1 MKRFGHHE
9 STVGKILRT
18 PQTALLAG
26 FAGAILVG
34 ALVLRHPICHRSE
47 TVSFVDA
54 LFTATSAVC
63 VTGLTVVDTET
74 AWTRVGQLVILVLI
88 QMGGLGVMTFAML
101 AYQVI
106 GRRLSL
112 QSQAVLHDSFFQKD
126 AAQEFQ
132 NTFRMILI
140 LVVAIEAIGALLLF
154 LFMAPRMGLDQA
166 LFSAVFHAVSAF
178 CNAGFSIYSDNVMAL
193 KDNTGIL
200 FVLMALVVSGGLGYV
215 VLIEIW
221 QRIRRAKGVPSTPK
235 EAKFSL
241 HARVVF
247 RTSAILIVGGA
258 VALMLFGLTSSER
271 SWADTSIHALFQSV
285 SSRTAGFNSCD
296 IGKLP
301 FASLF
306 ALVLLM
312 FIGGSPGSCAGG
324 IKTTTTA
331 ILLARVRAGLRG
343 ERDIRLLD
351 RSLNPQLVSRNDLL
365 IALAIFWN
373 TAGIL
378 FLLTSESGGTAQAIE
393 LIFEHVSA
401 FGTVGLS
408 TGVTFNLTVAGKLWL
423 IATMYVGRLGP
434 LTVALWMVPKSGIQV
449 HYPKST
455 VMIG

>member
-1 MKRFGHHE
+1 MKRYGARE
-9 STVGKILRT
+9 LALGRILQS

-26 FAGAILVG
+26 FAGVILVG

-54 LFTATSAVC
+54 LFTSTSAVC

-74 AWTRVGQLVILVLI
+74 AWTRLGQFVILVLI
-88 QMGGLGVMTFAML
+88 QTGGLGVMTFAMM
-101 AYQVI
+101 AYQVM

-112 QSQAVLHDSFFQKD
+112 RSQAVLQDSFFQKD
-126 AAQEFQ
+126 VAQEFHHA
-132 NTFRMILI
+132 FRMILI
-140 LVVAIEAIGALLLF
+140 LTIGIEGIGALLLF
-154 LFMAPRMGLDQA
+154 MFMAPTMSLDQA
-166 LFSAVFHAVSAF
+166 VFSAAFHAISAF
-178 CNAGFSIYSDNVMAL
+178 CNAGFSLYSTNAVALRDSVGSLFVIMAL
-193 KDNTGIL
+193 I
-200 FVLMALVVSGGLGYV
+200 VLGGLGYV

-221 QRIRRAKGVPSTPK
+221 KQIRGGRAGSTAQK
-235 EAKFSL
+235 SLRFSL

-247 RTSAILIVGGA
+247 RVTAFLIVGGTL
-258 VALMLFGLTSSER
+258 ALILFGMTSAETTWSDLT
-271 SWADTSIHALFQSV
+271 IQALFQSI

-301 FASLF
+301 NASLF

-312 FIGGSPGSCAGG
+312 FIGGSPASCAGG
-324 IKTTTTA
+324 IKTTTLA
-331 ILLARVRAGLRG
+331 IWLARVRAGLLGRS
-343 ERDIRLLD
+343 EVRLLD
-351 RSLNPQLVSRNDLL
+351 RSLNPELVSRTDLL

-378 FLLTSESGGTAQAIE
+378 FLLTSQSAVPAQAIE

-408 TGVTFNLTVAGKLWL
+408 TGITPQLTIGGKLW
-423 IATMYVGRLGP
+423 IVATMYVGRLGP
-434 LTVALWMVPKSGIQV
+434 LTVAMWMVPKSDIHV
-449 HYPKST
+449 HYPKAT

>member
-1 MKRFGHHE
+1 MKRYGARE
-9 STVGKILRT
+9 RALGKILQS

-26 FAGAILVG
+26 FAGVILVG

-54 LFTATSAVC
+54 LFTSTSAVC
-63 VTGLTVVDTET
+63 VTGLTTVDTET
-74 AWTRVGQLVILVLI
+74 AWTRFGQFVILLLI
-88 QMGGLGVMTFAML
+88 QTGGLGVMTFAML
-101 AYQVI
+101 GYQVL

-112 QSQAVLHDSFFQKD
+112 RSQAVLHDAFFQKD
-126 AAQEFQ
+126 VAQEFQ
-132 NTFRMILI
+132 HSFRMILLLTI
-140 LVVAIEAIGALLLF
+140 GIEGVGALLLF
-154 LFMAPRMGLDQA
+154 LFMAPGASLDQA
-166 LFSAVFHAVSAF
+166 IFSAVFHSVSAF
-178 CNAGFSIYSDNVMAL
+178 CNAGFSIYSDNAVAL
-193 KDNTGIL
+193 KDSIGSL
-200 FVLMALVVSGGLGYV
+200 FVIMTLIVLGGLGYV
-215 VLIEIW
+215 VLIEMW
-221 QRIRRAKGVPSTPK
+221 KRFRKDGKGESPQK
-235 EAKFSL
+235 ALRFSL

-247 RTSAILIVGGA
+247 RVTAVLIVGGTL
-258 VALMLFGLTSSER
+258 ALVLFGMTAQEKTWSDLT
-271 SWADTSIHALFQSV
+271 IHALFQSI

-301 FASLF
+301 NASLF

-312 FIGGSPGSCAGG
+312 FIGGSPASCAGG

-331 ILLARVRAGLRG
+331 IWLARVRAGLLG
-343 ERDIRLLD
+343 KTEVRLLD
-351 RSLNPQLVSRNDLL
+351 RSLSPELVGRTDLL

-378 FLLTSESGGTAQAIE
+378 FLLTSQSSVHAQAIE

-408 TGVTFNLTVAGKLWL
+408 TGITPQLTIAGKLWI

-434 LTVALWMVPKSGIQV
+434 LTVALWMVPKGDIHV
-449 HYPKST
+449 HYPKAT